1 MVVCSHSLP
10 RYTPTVALWPPHPD
24 YAANDSR
31 AGQYRRRSCPT
42 NQRDLGAQ
50 LELDGFETATIA
62 DLPTKQ
68 AQIDMGMVQREPLD
82 SCEEDWEIERRPL
95 ERHEQ
100 LKSCA
105 LDIAPCS
112 ASSAPD
118 EI

>member
-1 MVVCSHSLP
+1 MIPELAQH
-10 RYTPTVALWPPHPD
+10 
-24 YAANDSR
+24 
-31 AGQYRRRSCPT
+31 RRRSCPQISAT
-42 NQRDLGAQ
+42 LDAQ

-105 LDIAPCS
+105 LKIAPCS

>member
-1 MVVCSHSLP
+1 MP
-10 RYTPTVALWPPHPD
+10 PTIPELASIG
-24 YAANDSR
+24 AAHAPQIS
-31 AGQYRRRSCPT
+31 PT
-42 NQRDLGAQ
+42 LDAQ

-62 DLPTKQ
+62 DLPTRQ

-105 LDIAPCS
+105 LEIAPCS

>member
-1 MVVCSHSLP
+1 MP
-10 RYTPTVALWPPHPD
+10 PTIPELSSIG
-24 YAANDSR
+24 AAHAPQISATYD
-31 AGQYRRRSCPT
+31 
-42 NQRDLGAQ
+42 AQ

-100 LKSCA
+100 LKSSA
-105 LDIAPCS
+105 LEIAPCS